1 MQAVN
6 KFSPVNIYLSD
17 IKFKQTNQ
25 SFSALKITQSI
36 NSMVHLWYKWQR
48 YKHFFLCKQENLL
61 SFDKVRNTVANLKK
75 MPPFMRQK
83 KQWKRP
89 AIYNQ
94 WLRFSSP
101 FSSNLKYVNRK
112 KWSHFSWRF
121 SQQFFCQARKFILV
135 SNKTFKKNG
144 ENSKYTWEKQKGRV
158 LSGTTSAFWEC
169 KYCCFCSQI
178 YFS

>member
-6 KFSPVNIYLSD
+6 KFSSVNIYLSD
-17 IKFKQTNQ
+17 VKFKQTNQ
-25 SFSALKITQSI
+25 SFSALKISQSI

-112 KWSHFSWRF
+112 KMIT
-121 SQQFFCQARKFILV
+121 FFMAFFTAVFL
-135 SNKTFKKNG
+135 SSKKI
-144 ENSKYTWEKQKGRV
+144 Y
-158 LSGTTSAFWEC
+158 SG
-169 KYCCFCSQI
+169 Q
-178 YFS
+178 